1 MTNTDKLYIS
11 LGLIKQAQSLP
22 APAQPAPAQPAPINY
37 PQRPP
42 LGPAISMVDFEKQHG
57 YLPGGVPTPST
68 PKAIPVARPAP
79 SPIPAVA
86 TAGNTPSSAASPS
99 SIPSYLAPMLSAV
112 RNAESNVAGYNTMV
126 GSKENHNLINKTIGD
141 LVAYQNTYKQNNPKL
156 TAAAGAYQLIPGTL
170 NEVITRMKLDPKKD
184 VYNQNLQDR
193 IAHNLM
199 QHRGVDA
206 YLKGK
211 MPLEKIRINLAK
223 EWAGL
228 PVAGGKSYYDKD
240 GKNRANI
247 SEKEYLNALQRMK
260 ELYNSS
266 VSR

>member
-1 MTNTDKLYIS
+1 MTNTNKLYIS

-22 APAQPAPAQPAPINY
+22 AAAPVNY

-42 LGPAISMVDFEKQHG
+42 LGPAISMVDFAKAHG
-57 YLPGGVPTPST
+57 RYPGSAPTNT
-68 PKAIPVARPAP
+68 APKAIPVNPATLPPRPPAASLPTSPTAVGPAP
-79 SPIPAVA
+79 
-86 TAGNTPSSAASPS
+86 ASYV
-99 SIPSYLAPMLSAV
+99 PSYLSPMLSAV
-112 RNAESNVAGYNTMV
+112 RNAESRTRGYNTMV
-126 GSKENHNLINKTIGD
+126 GSSRDHNLINKNIGEI
-141 LVAYQNTYKQNNPKL
+141 VKYQEQYKKTNPDL

-170 NEVITRMKLDPKKD
+170 NEVITRMKLDPEKD
-184 VYNQNLQDR
+184 IYNQNMQDR

-228 PVAGGKSYYDKD
+228 PVAGGKSYYDDD
-240 GKNRANI
+240 GKNKANI
-247 SEKEYLNALQRMK
+247 SEKEYLDALRRMK
-260 ELYNSS
+260 ELYSSS
-266 VSR
+266 VRR